1 MRYNTLRFLPAVSVG
16 ILFAV
21 ACPHAPAGA
30 LARDQELGLA
40 AARGDAFLNLSRQLY
55 AISVSARS
63 TVGDLLAADDSLRD
77 SVEAAMRG
85 AYVIGEPRF
94 GESGIVRVTAEFL
107 SGSLPYALRSQ
118 IRDLPRTFWA
128 DGVADKA
135 AALAASEAIGE
146 DAALTNEVKEWAAKN
161 LEADGQA
168 VVGSAEMSDEA
179 KLAAKREALTNSY
192 TELFKAAMK
201 LGLDRDV
208 TVADFL
214 AHHPELRGPLNA
226 TLVGAQLVAED
237 LRGRSYKA
245 KVSVPGALL
254 IAALRI
260 GPHRTLRGRTLSAGQ
275 VELARRNA
283 RADAVENLQARI
295 ASLTIRSGATV
306 GEFIAKKQDIQDHIA
321 RLCRLAPIEQI
332 EITREGLLKMYV
344 TIPTRDLHRDL
355 QPLLATSSPQ
365 QVSVVGAGLPVVLQP
380 KK

>member
-1 MRYNTLRFLPAVSVG
+1 MRHNALRLLIIAEIVFVVVCPQAV
-16 ILFAV
+16 
-21 ACPHAPAGA
+21 AGA

-55 AISVSARS
+55 AIPVAARA
-63 TVGDLLAADDSLRD
+63 TVGDLLASDDGLRD
-77 SVEAAMRG
+77 NVEAAIRG
-85 AYVIGEPRF
+85 SYVVGEPRF
-94 GESGIVRVTAEFL
+94 EEHGIVRVTVELL
-107 SGSLPYALRSQ
+107 SGSLPYALRSR

-135 AALAASEAIGE
+135 VAAGAWEPIGE
-146 DAALTNEVKEWAAKN
+146 DAALTNEEKEWATKN

-168 VVGSAEMSDEA
+168 VVGSAEISDEA
-179 KLAAKREALTNSY
+179 KLAAKREALANAY
-192 TELFKAAMK
+192 TELFKTTMK

-208 TVADFL
+208 TVADFV
-214 AHHPELRGPLNA
+214 ANHPELRGPLNA
-226 TLVGAQLVAED
+226 AIVGAQLVAED
-237 LRGRSYKA
+237 LRGRTYRV
-245 KVSVPGALL
+245 KVSVPGTVLM
-254 IAALRI
+254 AALRI
-260 GPHRTLRGRTLSAGQ
+260 GPYRALRGRTLSAGQ
-275 VELARRNA
+275 IELARRNA

-306 GEFIAKKQDIQDHIA
+306 AEFVAKRQDIQDDIA

-332 EITREGLLKMYV
+332 EITREGLLKMHV

-365 QVSVVGAGLPVVLQP
+365 QISVVGAGLPVVLQP